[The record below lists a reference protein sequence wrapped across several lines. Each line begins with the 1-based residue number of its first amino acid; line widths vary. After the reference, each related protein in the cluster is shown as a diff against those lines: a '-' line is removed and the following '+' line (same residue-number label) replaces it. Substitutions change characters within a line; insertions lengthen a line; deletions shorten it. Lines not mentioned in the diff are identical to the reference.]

1 MSRAKAL
8 LLLIVVGTA
17 LVLYLGGGTEYL
29 TLAKLQSLLGQARG
43 QVDAHPLGAELA
55 FAGLYIVV
63 TALSLPGATLLTLFA
78 GAVLG
83 LWRGILI
90 ASFSAS
96 IGATLA
102 MLTARYLLRDN
113 MQKRFGDRFKRID
126 AGIEREGGFYLF
138 ALRLVPLLPF
148 FVINLAMGLTRL
160 RAWTFYLASCT
171 RCRGSSAGPSCWRS
185 QHWDCFR

>member
-1 MSRAKAL
+1 MSRTKL
-8 LLLIVVGTA
+8 LLLFAIVGLA
-17 LVLYLGGGTEYL
+17 LAVYFGGGAEYL

-43 QVDAHPLGAELA
+43 QVAKNPLGAALA

-78 GAVLG
+78 GAVFG
-83 LWRGILI
+83 LWEGVLI

-102 MLTARYLLRDN
+102 MLVSRYLLRDSVRT
-113 MQKRFGDRFKRID
+113 RFGERLKGID

-138 ALRLVPLLPF
+138 ALRLVPLFPF
-148 FVINLAMGLTRL
+148 FVINLAMGLTAIR
-160 RAWTFYLASCT
+160 
-171 RCRGSSAGPSCWRS
+171 
-185 QHWDCFR
+185 